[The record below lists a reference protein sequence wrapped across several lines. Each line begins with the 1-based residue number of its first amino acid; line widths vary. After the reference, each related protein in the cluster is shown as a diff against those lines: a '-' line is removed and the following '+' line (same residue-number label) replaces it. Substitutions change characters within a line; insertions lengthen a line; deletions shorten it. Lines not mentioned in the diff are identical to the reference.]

1 MISKCTNHL
10 SNARR
15 PFQMLRLSFEMLKS
29 SSKRPKSAQK
39 EQTMLKT
46 HDRISKCAQIVFKN
60 VRNPHRK
67 SKECS
72 KRTAE
77 PHNVLESTQY
87 HRLSHL
93 QAKKRSESSPNTNSY
108 RQSTILECQ
117 QLVPKSD
124 FESLTTGAKYQLWID
139 VPCSFAMYSGYLKRS
154 CIVFPPRISQLRA
167 KTSNLALLSCR
178 DSRFEREY
186 P

>member
-15 PFQMLRLSFEMLKS
+15 LSKYSDYL
-29 SSKRPKSAQK
+29 
-39 EQTMLKT
+39 
-46 HDRISKCAQIVFKN
+46 SKCSNRHQNVRNPHRKSKQCSKHTTGSRNAQIVFKN

-67 SKECS
+67 SKECR
-72 KRTAE
+72 KHMAE

-93 QAKKRSESSPNTNSY
+93 QVKKRSESSPNTNSY
-108 RQSTILECQ
+108 KQSTILECQ

-124 FESLTTGAKYQLWID
+124 FESL
-139 VPCSFAMYSGYLKRS
+139 
-154 CIVFPPRISQLRA
+154 
-167 KTSNLALLSCR
+167 LLGQNINFGSMCHAVLGCTR
-178 DSRFEREY
+178 VT
-186 P
+186 

>member
-1 MISKCTNHL
+1 MLVGLSKCSDYL
-10 SNARR
+10 
-15 PFQMLRLSFEMLKS
+15 
-29 SSKRPKSAQK
+29 
-39 EQTMLKT
+39 
-46 HDRISKCAQIVFKN
+46 SKCANRHQNVRNPHRKSKQCSKHTTGSRNAQILFKN

-72 KRTAE
+72 KRTTE

-87 HRLSHL
+87 HRLSHF
-93 QAKKRSESSPNTNSY
+93 QAKKLSESSPNTNSY

-154 CIVFPPRISQLRA
+154 RIVSPPRISQLRA
-167 KTSNLALLSCR
+167 KTSYLALLSCR
-178 DSRFEREY
+178 DSREY

>member
-1 MISKCTNHL
+1 MLVSLSKCSDYL
-10 SNARR
+10 SKCSNRHQNVRNPHRKSKQCSKHTTGSRNARTIFR
-15 PFQMLRLSFEMLKS
+15 N
-29 SSKRPKSAQK
+29 
-39 EQTMLKT
+39 
-46 HDRISKCAQIVFKN
+46 AQIVFKN

-72 KRTAE
+72 KRTTE

-87 HRLSHL
+87 HRLSHF

-139 VPCSFAMYSGYLKRS
+139 VPCSFGLYSGYLKRS
-154 CIVFPPRISQLRA
+154 CIVFPPVISESCA
-167 KTSNLALLSCR
+167 KIQSLA
-178 DSRFEREY
+178 
-186 P
+186 